1 MDCFLYIR
9 RPTLEILI
17 HIKGFI
23 YLLSCNIIL
32 SKKNSFVNK
41 NIQKISK
48 ISKQKRIAIQ

>member
-32 SKKNSFVNK
+32 SKKNDFVNK

-48 ISKQKRIAIQ
+48 NSKQKRIAIQ